1 MNIKTGLGKLSK
13 AERQKLIVSELQAS
27 PTIRASD
34 LASELSVSTETI
46 RRDLDELKDLGLISR
61 TYGGAARPITAE
73 LDVNQRDQ
81 LYLRQREI
89 IAKEVSSFINHG
101 DILIIGGGM
110 TTPLVARRLAAEK
123 HDLTVITDSY
133 AIASVL
139 SSNTTIRIQMCP
151 GTYNSKEGCVYGPET
166 TEYLRTIY
174 AKHVIL
180 GTSGLT
186 EEGVSNADIDIASTY
201 RTMVQRANEATIVAD
216 HSKISKMALS
226 VYANWQQIRRLVIDQ
241 DPCDDEL
248 LRALRFANVQ
258 VVIAHDSWGR

>member
-133 AIASVL
+133 AIAPYYQAIQLLEYKCVL
-139 SSNTTIRIQMCP
+139 EPIIQRKAVFTDQKP
-151 GTYNSKEGCVYGPET
+151 QN
-166 TEYLRTIY
+166 IY
-174 AKHVIL
+174 VL
-180 GTSGLT
+180 
-186 EEGVSNADIDIASTY
+186 Y
-201 RTMVQRANEATIVAD
+201 M
-216 HSKISKMALS
+216 LS
-226 VYANWQQIRRLVIDQ
+226 M
-241 DPCDDEL
+241 
-248 LRALRFANVQ
+248 
-258 VVIAHDSWGR
+258 